1 MDCLNSY
8 YSQSERRLVMK
19 YKTLMI
25 IKALVCLCLGVP
37 ILLATIFTYSLF
49 GASLNPAGVFAARE
63 YGASL
68 IGNLMLTWF
77 ARNAIE
83 SDARRAIILA
93 LCIYD
98 AIGFVITLIAQITGV
113 LGPLGWFAAAIYLFF
128 ALGFGYFLL
137 PQKKTA

>member
-1 MDCLNSY
+1 
-8 YSQSERRLVMK
+8 MK
-19 YKTLMI
+19 FQTLMI
-25 IKALVCLCLGVP
+25 IKAVVCLALGVP
-37 ILLATIFTYSLF
+37 ILLAPVFLYSLF
-49 GASLNPAGVFAARE
+49 GASLNAGGIFAARE

-83 SDARRAIILA
+83 SDARRAIALD

-98 AIGFVITLIAQITGV
+98 AIGFVVTLIAQFAGV

-128 ALGFGYFLL
+128 AIAFGFFLM
-137 PQKKTA
+137 PQRKVA